1 MGAASTP
8 PTNFTGGDTQGLEP
22 APISTATRLDPID
35 VQEDGADGDDDSA
48 LGSDAASSTASIS
61 SSILQY
67 REVQG
72 RTYHSEKFAT
82 QYFAPNDEQQS
93 ESVDITHHYL
103 TLLLDGKLFLAPLK
117 PDIKKVLD
125 VGTGTGIWAI
135 DFADE
140 FPSAEVI
147 GTDLSPIQPSWV
159 PPNVKFELEDAAE
172 TWTWPENSFDFVHMR
187 YLFGAIADWEA
198 LFREAF
204 RSCKPGG
211 YIQSCEIDPS
221 FYSDDGTIDN
231 DEAIQM
237 MNKLVLEGGKRMGR
251 SFHVVK
257 DGLQLKAAEAA
268 GFVDIEQVNFKV
280 PVGGW
285 TKDAKLS
292 ETGQFLKSTLENDLE
307 GYTLILWH
315 DIMGWPKDEY
325 QVCLMNMRKALNNKR
340 YHAYLNLRYVY
351 ARKPDSENTKGE

>member
-1 MGAASTP
+1 MAKARTV
-8 PTNFTGGDTQGLEP
+8 GGL
-22 APISTATRLDPID
+22 RLQD
-35 VQEDGADGDDDSA
+35 VS
-48 LGSDAASSTASIS
+48 
-61 SSILQY
+61 
-67 REVQG
+67 
-72 RTYHSEKFAT
+72 
-82 QYFAPNDEQQS
+82 
-93 ESVDITHHYL
+93 
-103 TLLLDGKLFLAPLK
+103 
-117 PDIKKVLD
+117 
-125 VGTGTGIWAI
+125 

-172 TWTWPENSFDFVHMR
+172 TWTWPENTFDFVHMR
-187 YLFGAIADWEA
+187 YLFGAIADWNA

-257 DGLQLKAAEAA
+257 EGLQLKAAEAA
-268 GFVDIEQVNFKV
+268 GFVDIEQVNFKVWFKAAIELISISDIDQV

-307 GYTLILWH
+307 G
-315 DIMGWPKDEY
+315 KSF
-325 QVCLMNMRKALNNKR
+325 C
-340 YHAYLNLRYVY
+340 
-351 ARKPDSENTKGE
+351 GEGC

>member
-1 MGAASTP
+1 
-8 PTNFTGGDTQGLEP
+8 
-22 APISTATRLDPID
+22 
-35 VQEDGADGDDDSA
+35 
-48 LGSDAASSTASIS
+48 
-61 SSILQY
+61 
-67 REVQG
+67 
-72 RTYHSEKFAT
+72 
-82 QYFAPNDEQQS
+82 
-93 ESVDITHHYL
+93 
-103 TLLLDGKLFLAPLK
+103 
-117 PDIKKVLD
+117 
-125 VGTGTGIWAI
+125 
-135 DFADE
+135 
-140 FPSAEVI
+140 
-147 GTDLSPIQPSWV
+147 
-159 PPNVKFELEDAAE
+159 
-172 TWTWPENSFDFVHMR
+172 MR
-187 YLFGAIADWEA
+187 YLFGAIADWDA

-204 RSCKPGG
+204 RSCNPGG

-268 GFVDIEQVNFKV
+268 GFIDIEQVNFKVWFKAAVELMSISDIDQV

-307 GYTLILWH
+307 GRSFAEKGSELPCAPSDCCTSGSHANRSLGYTLILWH

-325 QVCLMNMRKALNNKR
+325 QVCLMNMRKALNNKC

-351 ARKPDSENTKGE
+351 ARKPDSENTKEE